1 MSISINISRKVVGF
15 VLAFCALPF
24 LFNLLGIDF
33 ASAKKPFD
41 ISVASQLTKS
51 AVIDSMFYTLRGS
64 FTHTILEWSAF
75 CVAIMTAVLSFTHF
89 KIRRDLVTPII
100 GVSLLAAGCMDAFHT
115 LAADRLIEAT
125 ADNKNLIPFT
135 WAICRLFNVL
145 ILMVGVFILL
155 IKGKDETR
163 PQFILGV
170 SLVFGLAAYAIIDF
184 CAVSANLPQTMYP
197 DSVITRPWDVIPL
210 ILYIVAGAW
219 LFPKFYRIY
228 PTYFSFSL
236 LISVIP
242 HIATQLHMAFGSTSL
257 FDNHF
262 NIAHFL
268 KIIAYVVPFLGLLA

>member
-170 SLVFGLAAYAIIDF
+170 SLVFGLAA
-184 CAVSANLPQTMYP
+184 
-197 DSVITRPWDVIPL
+197 
-210 ILYIVAGAW
+210 
-219 LFPKFYRIY
+219 
-228 PTYFSFSL
+228 
-236 LISVIP
+236 
-242 HIATQLHMAFGSTSL
+242 
-257 FDNHF
+257 
-262 NIAHFL
+262 
-268 KIIAYVVPFLGLLA
+268 